1 MPTSWEESQQLL
13 HHYPKGGF
21 IIFHEG
27 EYYLKTSGTISLQA
41 QVTHYRNVNGT
52 WEFNIGFRDG
62 IDVVDMNVFTVE
74 ENVFELDYALR
85 RIGITPTVKNT
96 SEPISD
102 TFVVKVEYTWSPSK
116 EWHFRF
122 NTVVLDAG
130 LSDVDELVD
139 YLVVVKDD

>member
-1 MPTSWEESQQLL
+1 
-13 HHYPKGGF
+13 
-21 IIFHEG
+21 
-27 EYYLKTSGTISLQA
+27 
-41 QVTHYRNVNGT
+41 
-52 WEFNIGFRDG
+52 
-62 IDVVDMNVFTVE
+62 MNVFTVE

-139 YLVVVKDD
+139 YLAVVNDD